1 MRLWLAPRD
10 DWIDRREPIAL
21 VASYNQLDMADLPHS
36 EYDLTRIERDLRKA
50 RLVGFSLRDRE
61 LLTLFLRRPPRAG
74 VSLTVVDDDGEAVDL
89 LIANSAA
96 IEATDALRDWGRE
109 RPAIGIVER
118 FERDAT
124 YYQIAQDGQMLFA
137 LAQAINRIRAGWIP
151 PRPVDAPA
159 ESSAADEDQYAADAV
174 RAADEPHKT
183 TFAAA
188 AATAATAAINSTIAV
203 AEPAAQMP
211 ASVTIT
217 SAPVAP
223 SGAASVTA
231 AMAVNK
237 GLPWQRAL
245 DILVIDDSHFSREAI
260 SAALVKVGFSVD
272 TAENGADGLKR
283 ASEKLF
289 DVALVDFEMPGMQ
302 GPEVLRKLRAL
313 GPKAPTLLIML
324 TSRTG
329 AVDRLRARFAGCD
342 AYMTKPTRMQ
352 EFLKILRDFAVA
364 GKLTRS

>member
-1 MRLWLAPRD
+1 
-10 DWIDRREPIAL
+10 
-21 VASYNQLDMADLPHS
+21 MADLPHS
-36 EYDLTRIERDLRKA
+36 EHDITQIERDLRVA

-74 VSLTVVDDDGEAVDL
+74 VSLTVISDDTEDDEAVDL
-89 LIANSAA
+89 LIANTATL
-96 IEATDALRDWGRE
+96 EATGALREWGSE

-137 LAQAINRIRAGWIP
+137 LAQAINRIRSGWTP
-151 PRPVDAPA
+151 PRSVMAPA
-159 ESSAADEDQYAADAV
+159 ESPDADEAKYMADAV
-174 RAADEPHKT
+174 NAVAKQERNSAPLSARDYALTTPGADSPSP
-183 TFAAA
+183 AAA
-188 AATAATAAINSTIAV
+188 AALPAVAAVTPAMAIN
-203 AEPAAQMP
+203 
-211 ASVTIT
+211 
-217 SAPVAP
+217 
-223 SGAASVTA
+223 
-231 AMAVNK
+231 K
-237 GLPWQRAL
+237 DLPWQRAL

-260 SAALVKVGFSVD
+260 SAALVKIGFSVN
-272 TAENGADGLKR
+272 TAENGADGLKL
-283 ASEKLF
+283 ASDKVF

-329 AVDRLRARFAGCD
+329 AVDRLRAKFAGCD

-352 EFLKILRDFAVA
+352 EFLKILRGFAVA

>member
-1 MRLWLAPRD
+1 
-10 DWIDRREPIAL
+10 
-21 VASYNQLDMADLPHS
+21 MADLLHS
-36 EYDLTRIERDLRKA
+36 EHDVTHIERDLRKA

-74 VSLTVVDDDGEAVDL
+74 VSLTVVDDDDEAVDL

-96 IEATDALRDWGRE
+96 IKAVDALRDWGRE

-137 LAQAINRIRAGWIP
+137 LAQAINRIRAGWTP
-151 PRPVDAPA
+151 PRPVAAPA
-159 ESSAADEDQYAADAV
+159 GSPETNDGQYAADTDCATDAPGSNTTPSV
-174 RAADEPHKT
+174 ASDSVVATRESQLSNRA
-183 TFAAA
+183 
-188 AATAATAAINSTIAV
+188 
-203 AEPAAQMP
+203 
-211 ASVTIT
+211 
-217 SAPVAP
+217 
-223 SGAASVTA
+223 VTA
-231 AMAVNK
+231 ASATVALPATAVAVTPAMAIHK

-245 DILVIDDSHFSREAI
+245 DILVIDDSHFSREAV
-260 SAALVKVGFSVD
+260 SAALVKVGFSVN
-272 TAENGADGLKR
+272 TAENGVDGLKL

-289 DVALVDFEMPGMQ
+289 DVALVDFEMPGMH

-329 AVDRLRARFAGCD
+329 AVDRLRAKFAGCD
-342 AYMTKPTRMQ
+342 AYMTKPTRME

>member
-1 MRLWLAPRD
+1 
-10 DWIDRREPIAL
+10 
-21 VASYNQLDMADLPHS
+21 MADLPHS
-36 EYDLTRIERDLRKA
+36 EHDTTPVERDLRVA

-74 VSLTVVDDDGEAVDL
+74 VSLTVMSEDSDNNEAADL
-89 LIANSAA
+89 LIANTAA
-96 IEATDALRDWGRE
+96 SEATDSLREWGSE

-137 LAQAINRIRAGWIP
+137 LAQAINRIRAGWTP
-151 PRPVDAPA
+151 PRPVVAPA
-159 ESSAADEDQYAADAV
+159 QSPEPHEEQYVSDAA
-174 RAADEPHKT
+174 RAAAEPESN
-183 TFAAA
+183 
-188 AATAATAAINSTIAV
+188 AATAEARSTVAVSESALSNLAVTAPNAAV
-203 AEPAAQMP
+203 ALPLAA
-211 ASVTIT
+211 AVT
-217 SAPVAP
+217 P
-223 SGAASVTA
+223 

-260 SAALVKVGFSVD
+260 SAALVKVGFSVN
-272 TAENGADGLKR
+272 TAENGADGLKL

-302 GPEVLRKLRAL
+302 GPEVLRRLRAL

-329 AVDRLRARFAGCD
+329 AVDRLRAKFAGCD

>member
-1 MRLWLAPRD
+1 
-10 DWIDRREPIAL
+10 
-21 VASYNQLDMADLPHS
+21 MADLPHS
-36 EYDLTRIERDLRKA
+36 DHDITQIERDLRVA

-74 VSLTVVDDDGEAVDL
+74 VSLTVISDDTDDDEAVDL
-89 LIANSAA
+89 LIANTATL
-96 IEATDALRDWGRE
+96 EATGALREWGSE

-137 LAQAINRIRAGWIP
+137 LAQAINRIRSGWTP
-151 PRPVDAPA
+151 PRPVTAPA
-159 ESSAADEDQYAADAV
+159 ESPDADEAYYMADAV
-174 RAADEPHKT
+174 NAVDEQKR
-183 TFAAA
+183 
-188 AATAATAAINSTIAV
+188 N
-203 AEPAAQMP
+203 
-211 ASVTIT
+211 
-217 SAPVAP
+217 SAPLSARDYVVTTPEADLP
-223 SGAASVTA
+223 SPAVTA
-231 AMAVNK
+231 ALPAVAAVKPAMAINK
-237 GLPWQRAL
+237 DLPWQRAL

-260 SAALVKVGFSVD
+260 SAALVKVGFCVN
-272 TAENGADGLKR
+272 TAENGADGLKL

-329 AVDRLRARFAGCD
+329 AVDRLRAKFAGCD

>member
-1 MRLWLAPRD
+1 V
-10 DWIDRREPIAL
+10 
-21 VASYNQLDMADLPHS
+21 VASYNQLDMSDHPQSADDRANHA
-36 EYDLTRIERDLRKA
+36 RDLRVA

-61 LLTLFLRRPPRAG
+61 LLRLFLRRPPRAG
-74 VSLTVVDDDGEAVDL
+74 VSLTVVDDDNAAVDL
-89 LIANSAA
+89 LIGNTAT
-96 IEATDALRDWGRE
+96 IEASDALRAWGST

-137 LAQAINRIRAGWIP
+137 LAQAINRIRSGWTP
-151 PRPVDAPA
+151 PH
-159 ESSAADEDQYAADAV
+159 SADA
-174 RAADEPHKT
+174 ASDPEEDAQ
-183 TFAAA
+183 
-188 AATAATAAINSTIAV
+188 TAGSPGSHSDPDTHAPSD
-203 AEPAAQMP
+203 
-211 ASVTIT
+211 
-217 SAPVAP
+217 APVAALQTSLSES
-223 SGAASVTA
+223 SGTGAIAVSAALPDAASVA
-231 AMAVNK
+231 AAVAANK

-260 SAALVKVGFSVD
+260 SAALVKVGFAVN
-272 TAENGADGLKR
+272 TAENGADGLKL
-283 ASEKLF
+283 AAEKLF

-313 GPKAPTLLIML
+313 GSKAPTLLIML

-329 AVDRLRARFAGCD
+329 AVDRLRAKFAGCD